1 MSCWR
6 GRCRNGRPRI
16 LCAMGRVLLKIVA
29 GAAVVLALF
38 WLLSI
43 IVGLLVWVVMIGLVV
58 GVVYLGVRM
67 TRAESGSGK

>member
-1 MSCWR
+1 
-6 GRCRNGRPRI
+6 
-16 LCAMGRVLLKIVA
+16 MGRVLLKIVA

-58 GVVYLGVRM
+58 GMVYLGVRM